1 MFWHWAQS
9 SLGGALPFTCH
20 AALQGPPQSDAS
32 RFTPFASTFH
42 IFDAH
47 RFFQT
52 GLFCLSLSSTG
63 RGSKSWKVSKVA
75 TRMKQVWETA
85 TFQRCVS
92 DCPESWLKKVFYLFV
107 AGECWDVRVKLVL
120 IKTNFLLRIS
130 HNNSSVYLQFWEGK
144 AEKEKMNTP
153 LLPSPGKIPWQE
165 YFWWHIFLLH
175 ISGDILP
182 SLAPTP
188 TPWQVKH

>member
-75 TRMKQVWETA
+75 TRIKQVWETA
-85 TFQRCVS
+85 IFQSCVS
-92 DCPESWLKKVFYLFV
+92 EYPESWLKKVFYLFEAV
-107 AGECWDVRVKLVL
+107 EMNLRVKLVL
-120 IKTNFLLRIS
+120 IKTKFLLRIS

-144 AEKEKMNTP
+144 AEKEKNEYP
-153 LLPSPGKIPWQE
+153 PPPIPW
-165 YFWWHIFLLH
+165 
-175 ISGDILP
+175 
-182 SLAPTP
+182 
-188 TPWQVKH
+188 

>member
-75 TRMKQVWETA
+75 TRIKQVWETA
-85 TFQRCVS
+85 IFQRCVS
-92 DCPESWLKKVFYLFV
+92 EYPESWLKKSILLIWS
-107 AGECWDVRVKLVL
+107 CWDESKSKVL
-120 IKTNFLLRIS
+120 IKTKNFLRIS
-130 HNNSSVYLQFWEGK
+130 HNNSSVYLQFREGK
-144 AEKEKMNTP
+144 AEKEKNEYP
-153 LLPSPGKIPWQE
+153 PPPGSW
-165 YFWWHIFLLH
+165 
-175 ISGDILP
+175 
-182 SLAPTP
+182 
-188 TPWQVKH
+188 

>member
-47 RFFQT
+47 RSFQT

-75 TRMKQVWETA
+75 TRIKQVWETA
-85 TFQRCVS
+85 IFQSCVS
-92 DCPESWLKKVFYLFV
+92 EYPESWLKKVFYLFEAV
-107 AGECWDVRVKLVL
+107 EMNLRVKFWSKQKIFSGSVTT
-120 IKTNFLLRIS
+120 IVRFICNFER
-130 HNNSSVYLQFWEGK
+130 GK
-144 AEKEKMNTP
+144 QKRKKMNTP
-153 LLPSPGKIPWQE
+153 LPPAPGKIPWQE